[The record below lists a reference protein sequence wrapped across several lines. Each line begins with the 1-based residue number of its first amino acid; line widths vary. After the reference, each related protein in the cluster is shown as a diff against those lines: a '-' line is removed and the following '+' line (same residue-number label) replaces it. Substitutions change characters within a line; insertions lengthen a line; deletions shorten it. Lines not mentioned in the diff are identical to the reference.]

1 MIHKSDKVM
10 KLLIIEPDSPDLRY
24 SLNRVFDPGNDHLNL
39 DQPAGVR
46 YQIIRCRSL
55 DNAFQIFKR
64 KHPDVVIINL
74 SQAGVR
80 SFELCQLIR
89 EHEEQRHTGVIFYQG
104 NSVHSQLLPVQ
115 CLEAGGDDYIEN
127 KASDREI
134 IARVNT
140 LYRFKIMTDEL
151 RSANHRLKILSLTDE
166 LTGLH
171 NMRSFNMEYGKV
183 LKSCQQGQTGFGVI
197 MLDLDRFK
205 QINDRTNHLVGSYVI
220 GEVGRLLSQAEV
232 LNSQVIAA
240 RYGGDEY
247 ILAVPAQSADE
258 VWQIAEHL
266 RDLIIRT
273 VFEKDDYSLTVTT
286 SIGLSWVEPG
296 FDGKSD
302 DPIKAADV
310 MLYRSK
316 NNGRNQINGMV
327 LRYPVDFD
335 HIGRSHLIDRDTGC
349 DDNNIARI
357 YNI

>member
-1 MIHKSDKVM
+1 VSHKTEKVM
-10 KLLIIEPDSPDLRY
+10 KLLIIEPESSDNLF
-24 SLNRVFDPGNDHLNL
+24 SLNRVFIPGNDNLNL
-39 DQPAGVR
+39 EQLSGVR
-46 YQIIRCRSL
+46 YQIIRCRCL
-55 DNAFQIFKR
+55 DNALQIFKR

-74 SQAGVR
+74 SQVGKR
-80 SFELCQLIR
+80 SFELCRLIR
-89 EHEEQRHTGVIFYQG
+89 QQEEQRHTGIIFYQG
-104 NSVHSQLLPVQ
+104 SSVHSQLLPVH

-134 IARVNT
+134 VARVST

-151 RSANHRLKILSLTDE
+151 RSANHKLKILSLTDE

-171 NMRSFNMEYGKV
+171 NMRSFNIEYGKI
-183 LKSCQQGQTGFGVI
+183 LKSCQQEQTGFGVI

-220 GEVGRLLSQAEV
+220 GEVGRLLGQATV
-232 LNSQVIAA
+232 INAKAIAA

-247 ILAVPAQSADE
+247 IICVPAENAKQ
-258 VWQIAEHL
+258 VWAMAELL
-266 RDLIIRT
+266 RDLLLRA
-273 VFEKDDYSLTVTT
+273 VFEKDGYSLTVTT
-286 SIGLSWVEPG
+286 SIGISWVEPG

-316 NNGRNQINGMV
+316 TNGRNQISGMV

-335 HIGRSHLIDRDTGC
+335 HIGRSHLIDRDSGS
-349 DDNNIARI
+349 DNHNVPRI
-357 YNI
+357 YNF